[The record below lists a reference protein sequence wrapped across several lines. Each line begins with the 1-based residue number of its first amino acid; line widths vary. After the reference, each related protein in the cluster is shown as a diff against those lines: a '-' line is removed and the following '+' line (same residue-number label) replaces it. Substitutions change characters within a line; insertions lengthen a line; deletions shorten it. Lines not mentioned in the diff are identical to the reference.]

1 MFKITYICN
10 VNGKAL
16 QDFNISDVKLQTITH
31 PVYEVAEMIAKT
43 MRNQGIKAR
52 FWAKDGSLIF

>member
-10 VNGKAL
+10 VNGKA
-16 QDFNISDVKLQTITH
+16 LQTITH

-52 FWAKDGSLIF
+52 FWAEDGSLIF